1 MEVTNNI
8 NNNVE
13 DSHHSMVMD
22 DMVSIMLS
30 PCLPHTALAQV
41 AGLCTLNNLNG
52 QQSAMAVDT
61 VLYILGYYHDFEAD

>member
-1 MEVTNNI
+1 
-8 NNNVE
+8 
-13 DSHHSMVMD
+13 MVMD